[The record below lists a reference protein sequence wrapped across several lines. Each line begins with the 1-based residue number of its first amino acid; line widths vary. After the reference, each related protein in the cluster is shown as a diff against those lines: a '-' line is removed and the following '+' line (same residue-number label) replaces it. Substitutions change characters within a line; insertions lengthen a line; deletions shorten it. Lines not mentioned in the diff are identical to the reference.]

1 MGGIAPSYRQ
11 RGEADVGLGVVG
23 GVSWKWD
30 IMGWELVKGEPGS
43 GISFVMYMNRIINNS
58 KKKHYEETIEKK
70 KTSWDNK
77 FHFL

>member
-30 IMGWELVKGEPGS
+30 IMGWELVKGVTGKWD
-43 GISFVMYMNRIINNS
+43 IICDV
-58 KKKHYEETIEKK
+58 HE
-70 KTSWDNK
+70 
-77 FHFL
+77 